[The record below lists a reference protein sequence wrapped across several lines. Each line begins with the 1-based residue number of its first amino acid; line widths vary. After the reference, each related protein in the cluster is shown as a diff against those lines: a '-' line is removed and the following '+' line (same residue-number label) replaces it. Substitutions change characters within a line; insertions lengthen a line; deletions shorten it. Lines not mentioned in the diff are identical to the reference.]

1 MVQRLREVLNRHS
14 SNDLGAQEEEEVMSF
29 LDTNNK
35 KMGLTSQLSSEFLGV
50 VSEEEGTIKDKNKRK
65 LGRRTFQEFLKI
77 IQEEKNLLDLKRLR
91 NDIDTELRKKKTQIA
106 ERDPEEIMDG
116 ERVQDVIL
124 YISRLEVAKK
134 RVDKRI
140 STLSGEAFNFV
151 SCKIPFKT
159 YN

>member
-50 VSEEEGTIKDKNKRK
+50 VSEEEGAIKDKNKRK

-116 ERVQDVIL
+116 ERVKRLIL
-124 YISRLEVAKK
+124 
-134 RVDKRI
+134 
-140 STLSGEAFNFV
+140 
-151 SCKIPFKT
+151 
-159 YN
+159 

>member
-50 VSEEEGTIKDKNKRK
+50 VSEEEGAIKDKNKRK

-140 STLSGEAFNFV
+140 STLSGEVFNFV